1 MKGFTCLG
9 LLLLFPVF
17 AQKPDQLLSHW
28 TYNKNA
34 PLNIRQNCVQDR
46 NGVSIQDI
54 TYLSPIADRGAG
66 VGSDGVVV
74 TAYLVLPPGKGP
86 FPAIIYGH
94 WCMPGSQKKNR
105 TEFLEEAVVLAHS
118 GVISLLPD
126 HVIVHPGFIE
136 DTPLNEKQVA
146 VEVQQIVNLRRGG
159 DLLLARKDVDPK
171 RLAYVGHSCDAAT
184 GGFLSGIDK
193 RFRAFVLMAGDLSDE
208 VDKKTK
214 AFQGFRLK
222 VGPEKVDAFF
232 AKYSWMD
239 V

>member
-1 MKGFTCLG
+1 MKGFACLG

-34 PLNIRQNCVQDR
+34 PLNIRQNGVQDR

-118 GVISLLPD
+118 GVISMLPD
-126 HVIVHPGFIE
+126 HVIVHPG
-136 DTPLNEKQVA
+136 LC
-146 VEVQQIVNLRRGG
+146 RG
-159 DLLLARKDVDPK
+159 
-171 RLAYVGHSCDAAT
+171 Y
-184 GGFLSGIDK
+184 
-193 RFRAFVLMAGDLSDE
+193 RASE
-208 VDKKTK
+208 
-214 AFQGFRLK
+214 
-222 VGPEKVDAFF
+222 
-232 AKYSWMD
+232 
-239 V
+239 

>member
-1 MKGFTCLG
+1 MSWSATSLSCFCAEARSTS
-9 LLLLFPVF
+9 
-17 AQKPDQLLSHW
+17 SHW

-34 PLNIRQNCVQDR
+34 PLNIRQNGVQDR

-118 GVISLLPD
+118 GVISMLPD
-126 HVIVHPGFIE
+126 HVIVHPG
-136 DTPLNEKQVA
+136 LC
-146 VEVQQIVNLRRGG
+146 RG
-159 DLLLARKDVDPK
+159 
-171 RLAYVGHSCDAAT
+171 Y
-184 GGFLSGIDK
+184 
-193 RFRAFVLMAGDLSDE
+193 RASE
-208 VDKKTK
+208 
-214 AFQGFRLK
+214 
-222 VGPEKVDAFF
+222 
-232 AKYSWMD
+232 
-239 V
+239 